1 MSSERWALDVINSI
15 GTTVVLVVLFVSI
28 RGCQVDDSEYNRM
41 RLAIDNGYVQDV
53 KDGQVIWVRERNDE
67 PGCSNLE

>member
-28 RGCQVDDSEYNRM
+28 RGCQVDDSEYSRM

-53 KDGQVIWVRERNDE
+53 KDGQVIWVRERNDDPE
-67 PGCSNLE
+67 CSNLE